1 MGHAERAP
9 EGLQGA
15 MNLWNRIIA
24 SLAATFIMAAAI
36 VTLLVAVEAVGPDF
50 LPGGTAGDAWFYE
63 ELRGV
68 RDFTGGPQA
77 ITIAATIIVAL
88 AMLALVSLQF
98 IPSERRRA
106 LGISLTEEGAL
117 TVDTDSV
124 RFLTERTGII
134 NRNVSAIR
142 CRLVVKKRASG
153 GVPASIVIMCYPRV
167 SMGSNL
173 AEIRDDL
180 QTRIKQVVEQLT
192 GLTVLKVHVVRIK
205 YERSDDTRL
214 IRS

>member
-1 MGHAERAP
+1 
-9 EGLQGA
+9 
-15 MNLWNRIIA
+15 MNLWNKIIA
-24 SLAATFIMAAAI
+24 SLAATFIFVAAI
-36 VTLLVAVEAVGPDF
+36 VTLLVTVEAVGPDF
-50 LPGGTAGDAWFYE
+50 LPGGTAEDAWFYE
-63 ELRGV
+63 QLLGV
-68 RDFTGGPQA
+68 RDFSGGAQA
-77 ITIAATIIVAL
+77 ITIVVTVIIAL
-88 AMLALVSLQF
+88 AMLALISLEF
-98 IPSERRRA
+98 IPSERRRS

-134 NRNVSAIR
+134 NRNVTSIR
-142 CRLVVKKRASG
+142 CRLAVKKRASG
-153 GVPASIVIMCYPRV
+153 GAPASIVILCYPRV
-167 SMGSNL
+167 VLGSNL

-205 YERSDDTRL
+205 YDRSDDTRL

>member
-1 MGHAERAP
+1 
-9 EGLQGA
+9 
-15 MNLWNRIIA
+15 MNLWNQIIV
-24 SLAATFIMAAAI
+24 SVAATFIFVAAV
-36 VTLLVAVEAVGPDF
+36 VTLLVTVEAVGPDF

-63 ELRGV
+63 QLQGV
-68 RDFTGGPQA
+68 RDFSGGPQA
-77 ITIAATIIVAL
+77 ITIGVTVIIAL
-88 AMLALVSLQF
+88 AMLALISLEF
-98 IPSERRRA
+98 IPSERRRT
-106 LGISLTEEGAL
+106 LGISLTQEGAL
-117 TVDTDSV
+117 TVDTNSV

-153 GVPASIVIMCYPRV
+153 GVPASIVILCYPRV
-167 SMGSNL
+167 IMGSNL

>member
-1 MGHAERAP
+1 
-9 EGLQGA
+9 
-15 MNLWNRIIA
+15 MNLWNRITA
-24 SLAATFIMAAAI
+24 SLAATFMLVAAI
-36 VTLLVAVEAVGPDF
+36 VTLLVTVEAVSPDF

-63 ELRGV
+63 QLRGV
-68 RDFTGGPQA
+68 RDFSGGEQA
-77 ITIAATIIVAL
+77 ITIVVTVIIAL
-88 AMLALVSLQF
+88 AMLALISIEF
-98 IPSERRRA
+98 MPSERRRS
-106 LGISLTEEGAL
+106 LGISLTQEGAL

-134 NRNVSAIR
+134 NRNVSSIR

-153 GVPASIVIMCYPRV
+153 GVPASIIILCYPRV
-167 SMGSNL
+167 VMGSNL

-205 YERSDDTRL
+205 YDRSDDTRL